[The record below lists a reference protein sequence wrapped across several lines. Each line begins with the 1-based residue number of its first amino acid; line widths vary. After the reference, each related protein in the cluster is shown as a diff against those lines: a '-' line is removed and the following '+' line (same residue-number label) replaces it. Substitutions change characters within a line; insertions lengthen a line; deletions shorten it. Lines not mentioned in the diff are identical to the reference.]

1 METGTDNYTRW
12 KQEHYDEDVINS
24 YSSYI
29 CHTPATLHPSAIFSS
44 PSIRLCFYIWKKLGF
59 CCSLF
64 IDYSFAF
71 LYWVAA
77 GANKK
82 KNMIRAKK

>member
-1 METGTDNYTRW
+1 METETDNYIRW
-12 KQEHYDEDVINS
+12 KQEYFDQDVIKR
-24 YSSYI
+24 YSSYT
-29 CHTPATLHPSAIFSS
+29 CHTPATPHPSAIFSS
-44 PSIRLCFYIWKKLGF
+44 LFIRLCFYIWKNLGF

-64 IDYSFAF
+64 IDYSFTF
-71 LYWVAA
+71 LSWVAA